1 MDKRFIPVAM
11 LAGALALA
19 GCGGGSDAP
28 TASSERQNPPAGD
41 PPGGP
46 TVTLAGATTSINACG
61 TDACVDG
68 VVTGAAGDLT
78 AAELATLRSRAD
90 ARKAAIAAGTPLS
103 GLSKAAAEEL
113 ADALA
118 GGEALRPGSRHIT
131 ENDAQLEPN
140 EPWKKLVG
148 SAIGGWEAR
157 SYNIPNPEGSSGRVQ
172 DIRVWQE
179 NDVYIRQL
187 YREFFATGNQGHTD
201 GNIDN
206 TSGVTAATG
215 AVTLADLGAD
225 AFDRETVPS
234 NLFTAGFTYNAD
246 DDRWELRGDFYDV
259 PGVFVCPATGRCA
272 QQLVDTDDDPAT
284 DPVATT
290 VDDTNGDFTK
300 PSLPIADQDGR
311 IPSSVTGIQFLPTN
325 FSTDE
330 THVNAKW
337 AKNPNPD
344 FLNFGVYWNT
354 EINDDGEVTTISVD
368 PFAGGAQLH
377 NGTER
382 IVISD
387 EGNLTAN
394 YSGGAGGVYVRTV
407 TDANDDRMATGYGE
421 FTADANFTAKFGTAE
436 DSLSGKITNFKTVS
450 GTGADAVGTW
460 EVEFEDLAIKSG
472 AVNVDES
479 FHAQFY
485 GDVRRDKDGVEVR
498 QSNGHGYAP
507 YGLVGTFQ
515 SGDQLSDGHV
525 TGAFGTE
532 CDGSNCVHN

>member
-1 MDKRFIPVAM
+1 MLLPCLSTRTARRFVRQSPGARQGKRSGSEAQPSTN
-11 LAGALALA
+11 LGYTQGA
-19 GCGGGSDAP
+19 
-28 TASSERQNPPAGD
+28 
-41 PPGGP
+41 
-46 TVTLAGATTSINACG
+46 V
-61 TDACVDG
+61 
-68 VVTGAAGDLT
+68 
-78 AAELATLRSRAD
+78 
-90 ARKAAIAAGTPLS
+90 
-103 GLSKAAAEEL
+103 
-113 ADALA
+113 
-118 GGEALRPGSRHIT
+118 GE
-131 ENDAQLEPN
+131 
-140 EPWKKLVG
+140 
-148 SAIGGWEAR
+148 
-157 SYNIPNPEGSSGRVQ
+157 
-172 DIRVWQE
+172 
-179 NDVYIRQL
+179 
-187 YREFFATGNQGHTD
+187 D
-201 GNIDN
+201 GNIVAL
-206 TSGVTAATG
+206 TSAFDTDGMVA
-215 AVTLADLGAD
+215 LADLGAD

-246 DDRWELRGDFYDV
+246 LARWELRGDFYDV
-259 PGVFVCPATGRCA
+259 PGVFVCTTGRCIS
-272 QQLVDTDDDPAT
+272 QLVSDTVT
-284 DPVATT
+284 V
-290 VDDTNGDFTK
+290 VDDTGSNGDFSK
-300 PSLPIADQDGR
+300 PSLPIADQHGNV
-311 IPSSVTGIQFLPTN
+311 PSSVTGIQFFPTN
-325 FSTDE
+325 FNTDE

-337 AKNPNPD
+337 AKAPNPD

-377 NGTER
+377 SGTDR

-394 YSGGAGGVYVRTV
+394 YSGGAGGVYVRTL

-460 EVEFEDLAIKSG
+460 EVEFEDLDIKSG
-472 AVNVDES
+472 VVNVADS
-479 FHAQFY
+479 FHAEFY
-485 GDVRRDKDGVEVR
+485 GDVRKDKDGDEVR